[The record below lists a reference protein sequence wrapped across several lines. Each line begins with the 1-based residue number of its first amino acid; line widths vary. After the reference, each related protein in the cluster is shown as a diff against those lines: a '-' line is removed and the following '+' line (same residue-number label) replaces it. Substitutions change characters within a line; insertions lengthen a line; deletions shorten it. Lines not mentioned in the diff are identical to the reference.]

1 MTQRKSSEE
10 RVQARAIGRRLRT
23 LRGDMSQQDFAE
35 SLGVSR
41 SALANY
47 ELGRSTPPHDFI
59 SKVEARFGTALGAPP
74 ELADFEDELRKL
86 VGDGSELTKDEL
98 ALVRIM
104 RLAEAED
111 TRACVAELVAR
122 VEQRSAGL
130 RLGDQETTALDLA
143 RLYMIAAGK
152 SEYQRGASGE
162 NALQLAKALAGIM
175 KP

>member
-1 MTQRKSSEE
+1 M
-10 RVQARAIGRRLRT
+10 
-23 LRGDMSQQDFAE
+23 
-35 SLGVSR
+35 
-41 SALANY
+41 
-47 ELGRSTPPHDFI
+47 
-59 SKVEARFGTALGAPP
+59 GAPP
-74 ELADFEDELRKL
+74 ELADFEDQLRKL

-111 TRACVAELVAR
+111 TRACIAELVAR
-122 VEQRSAGL
+122 VERRSAGL
-130 RLGDQETTALDLA
+130 RLGGQETTALDLA
-143 RLYMIAAGK
+143 RLYMIATGK